1 MAIRVL
7 MTARTAAERSL
18 DSRWTAVG
26 ALRGPTP
33 GLGDKH
39 VVPGLLST
47 KRREAE
53 DAGAIANGGREAP
66 SGGKIY

>member
-1 MAIRVL
+1 
-7 MTARTAAERSL
+7 L
-18 DSRWTAVG
+18 D
-26 ALRGPTP
+26 
-33 GLGDKH
+33 DKH

-47 KRREAE
+47 KRHEAE